1 MVGLEW
7 TSLTYDVDSI
17 IAKLAPTILA
27 TLLCGFVVP
36 RIICWFQIWNA
47 LRALPGPSK
56 DSLPF
61 WFILTLAR
69 SYVRDKIQLKDSTA
83 WVFDQIRV
91 HCERYVGKTF
101 KVYIGM
107 TPLVVVHTPDATE
120 ALLSSTTNLRKPFLY
135 DFLAGWLGKQSMV
148 LATGSIWRF
157 KRKLMTPA
165 FHFRILENYMAI
177 FNQNADLLV
186 RRLCSFVDKAPS
198 EPIRLFENTQK
209 CALDIIGEVTMGAKL
224 HVQEGKNLNFMSS
237 FNSASLL
244 VGLRALRPWL
254 WLQFIYDRTP
264 EGKLFKKNMK
274 EIESF
279 THLVM
284 LERKEKLEKIEAMR
298 ESDFQDDEIK
308 MSRTDTTLMNLL
320 LKAHLQDN
328 KYTEEDVKKDID
340 TVFGAEGLRLYP
352 SFPYIGRVL
361 DHDLEID
368 GYKIPKGVSC
378 FVNIYSLHR
387 NPEHFKNPEEFV
399 PDRFMGHE
407 TTRRH
412 PFSYIPFSGGPKN
425 CLGQRFATVESKL
438 LLAKVLSKFTIESTR
453 PLEQIKV
460 TFEVIIRARG
470 GHQVWLRRRTQMDS
484 FQQLN

>member
-1 MVGLEW
+1 
-7 TSLTYDVDSI
+7 
-17 IAKLAPTILA
+17 
-27 TLLCGFVVP
+27 
-36 RIICWFQIWNA
+36 
-47 LRALPGPSK
+47 
-56 DSLPF
+56 
-61 WFILTLAR
+61 
-69 SYVRDKIQLKDSTA
+69 
-83 WVFDQIRV
+83 
-91 HCERYVGKTF
+91 
-101 KVYIGM
+101 
-107 TPLVVVHTPDATE
+107 
-120 ALLSSTTNLRKPFLY
+120 
-135 DFLAGWLGKQSMV
+135 
-148 LATGSIWRF
+148 
-157 KRKLMTPA
+157 
-165 FHFRILENYMAI
+165 
-177 FNQNADLLV
+177 
-186 RRLCSFVDKAPS
+186 
-198 EPIRLFENTQK
+198 
-209 CALDIIGEVTMGAKL
+209 
-224 HVQEGKNLNFMSS
+224 
-237 FNSASLL
+237 
-244 VGLRALRPWL
+244 
-254 WLQFIYDRTP
+254 
-264 EGKLFKKNMK
+264 
-274 EIESF
+274 
-279 THLVM
+279 M

-320 LKAHLQDN
+320 LRAHLQDN

-340 TVFGAEGLRLYP
+340 TVFGAGNDTTTSATCWTLYLLGLNSKIQAKVHHELDEILGRDTDREITTDDLRRMKYLECCLKEGLRLYP